1 MAGELSIQLVGTG
14 KTIVATIAGLDRTT
28 ISNGVDAF
36 VLKSS
41 LTDVQRAAVAVACPE
56 MVSADTPTPTPL
68 ADYVGDL
75 PAHVTTPGVYFVTFW
90 EGTPA
95 PVNYVGIQFHEV
107 RDKAGYSLASDG
119 LDQISAAEPTGKPTT
134 FPGWLRWLVQRHRR
148 ADKSTSEITV
158 LTEAGATVTTQAISD
173 DSAGNETL
181 GAPS

>member
-1 MAGELSIQLVGTG
+1 MAGELSMSGVGTG

-36 VLKSS
+36 VPKSS
-41 LTDVQRAAVAVACPE
+41 LTDAQRAAAAVSCPE
-56 MVSADTPTPTPL
+56 MVSGDATPL

-75 PAHVTTPGVYFVTFW
+75 PAHITTPGVYFVTFW
-90 EGTPA
+90 DTTPD
-95 PVNYVGIQFHEV
+95 PENYVGIQFHEV
-107 RDKAGYSLASDG
+107 KESKTGYSLASDG